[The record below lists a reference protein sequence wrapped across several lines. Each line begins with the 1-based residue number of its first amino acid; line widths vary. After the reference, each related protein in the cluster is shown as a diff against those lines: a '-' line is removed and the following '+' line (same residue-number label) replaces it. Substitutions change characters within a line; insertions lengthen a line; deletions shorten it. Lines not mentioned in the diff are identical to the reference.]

1 MVERSNYDYMKRIEE
16 ARARAR
22 KKKLRDKE
30 REKRLEFERALYA
43 GASEQE
49 KKRLRELWNNQK
61 LWRFI

>member
-1 MVERSNYDYMKRIEE
+1 MKRIEE